1 MPLQLENPRPCVFDN
16 FVEAKF
22 GQFSADL
29 HITSLSEFTVYK
41 QSARHPDPVRRLLC
55 LTETCLLERDPATYS
70 IVSLRP
76 LSSVAALV
84 RSLENT
90 QLFRVQ
96 GCNSVD
102 FFRPKLSQVKLCLQR
117 STEAVPELRT
127 CLTTCTIFVPKS

>member
-1 MPLQLENPRPCVFDN
+1 MSPQLENPRPCVFDN

-96 GCNSVD
+96 GWVQFIRLFPS
-102 FFRPKLSQVKLCLQR
+102 PKQSQVVFAVLR
-117 STEAVPELRT
+117 HVSTVNSKQGRVPVAL
-127 CLTTCTIFVPKS
+127 L